1 MTPVSDDGVLEM
13 LLGVAGRAESGADEP
28 GGCAIELPNLERT
41 GLPNLEQPE
50 LTLRQ
55 VLEHVRA
62 AAKSVE
68 LPRHVALL
76 LRDARAFARDQGVDG
91 QGGGYVS
98 DRRLR
103 RAAQLL
109 QSCAA
114 AHGRRAVTVVDTIA
128 VLPHVLWDDPEEAEA
143 LGEWIE
149 AHALPD
155 EGAEQVR
162 WILMKLDAF

>member
-1 MTPVSDDGVLEM
+1 MPPPAGPESEELAALYDRFLLRRRVTPVSDDGVLEM
-13 LLGVAGRAESGADEP
+13 LLGVAGRAETGADEP

-41 GLPNLEQPE
+41 GLPNLEHPE

-103 RAAQLL
+103 RAAQVCLMTL
-109 QSCAA
+109 MA
-114 AHGRRAVTVVDTIA
+114 
-128 VLPHVLWDDPEEAEA
+128 PDD
-143 LGEWIE
+143 L
-149 AHALPD
+149 
-155 EGAEQVR
+155 
-162 WILMKLDAF
+162 